1 MTGVFM
7 GTNNR
12 ITAMEMA
19 ASVAVDLEAY
29 KAALRSAGLTWHK
42 QGAPWT
48 VERGSP
54 QHDDMKSVMVNLLKT
69 MREARRA

>member
-1 MTGVFM
+1 MA
-7 GTNNR
+7 TNNK
-12 ITAMEMA
+12 ISAAEMA
-19 ASVAVDLEAY
+19 ASVGVDLEAY
-29 KAALRSAGLTWHK
+29 KGALRTAGLKWHK
-42 QGAPWT
+42 QGAPWA